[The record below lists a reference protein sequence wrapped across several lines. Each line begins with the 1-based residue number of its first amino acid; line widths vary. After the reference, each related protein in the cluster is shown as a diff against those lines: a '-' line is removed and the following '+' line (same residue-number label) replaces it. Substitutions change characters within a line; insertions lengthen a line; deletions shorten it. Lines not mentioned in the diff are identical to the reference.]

1 MNELYPYLWKYL
13 LNFAAENKLHRKNN
27 ETNYFQTNLLDD
39 SIIGNDVSSG
49 ARLLQGGKPLQKVH
63 SKPAFRDAG
72 SKSTRYS

>member
-13 LNFAAENKLHRKNN
+13 LNFAAENKLHLKNN

-49 ARLLQGGKPLQKVH
+49 ARLL
-63 SKPAFRDAG
+63 
-72 SKSTRYS
+72 